1 MNRALVWLAGGL
13 VLFLVAVALL
23 APGSLGLRALGF
35 SLAAIIPGLVVV
47 LLVRDQRRRGR
58 HLLQEPD
65 DPEGDR

>member
-1 MNRALVWLAGGL
+1 MNRAIVWLAVGL

-23 APGSLGLRALGF
+23 APGALGLRALGF
-35 SLAAIIPGLVVV
+35 SVAAVVPGLVVV
-47 LLVRDQRRRGR
+47 VLVRDQRRRGR